1 MALLTLIVAWINEVF
16 TEESMGHHTLEVQQ
30 GFRIGIVLF
39 ILSEA
44 MLFISFFWALFH
56 VSLNTSAFIGCV
68 FPPAGVAVFN

>member
-44 MLFISFFWALFH
+44 MLFISFF
-56 VSLNTSAFIGCV
+56 
-68 FPPAGVAVFN
+68 